1 MDFFP
6 LYEGLKQLE
15 QAIISE
21 ISLLSSLEYR
31 GVRSEEAL
39 PGRAECLGMGVVESV
54 LFCWRY
60 HALPSAS
67 PNRVRDSLA
76 MPLESV
82 CGLCAGNLYLF
93 RSTMASMYHTVIH
106 FHREQRDWS
115 IVECAFR
122 RSWTT
127 FHGKTIT
134 LKPLFHPVTF
144 QRWTK
149 ICKH

>member
-39 PGRAECLGMGVVESV
+39 PGRAECLGMGVVN
-54 LFCWRY
+54 LFCSVEGTMPCP
-60 HALPSAS
+60 LP
-67 PNRVRDSLA
+67 PQTVVRDSLA

-106 FHREQRDWS
+106 FHREQRD
-115 IVECAFR
+115 
-122 RSWTT
+122 
-127 FHGKTIT
+127 
-134 LKPLFHPVTF
+134 
-144 QRWTK
+144 
-149 ICKH
+149 